1 MKKEKVYLD
10 TSVPSAYCDDRT
22 PERMKLTKEFWE
34 KVGAYTLYISTLVL
48 DEIRQAPDKSL
59 RDTLSVLLNRCVIL
73 KLDDEVATLAE
84 AYVEAGVLPRRY
96 FNDALHIA
104 VAVVNSIQFLVSWN
118 FKHFVNVKTRQMV
131 NLVNLREGYGVIEII
146 APPEL

>member
-1 MKKEKVYLD
+1 MSALLD
-10 TSVPSAYCDDRT
+10 
-22 PERMKLTKEFWE
+22 
-34 KVGAYTLYISTLVL
+34 
-48 DEIRQAPDKSL
+48 
-59 RDTLSVLLNRCVIL
+59 RCIVL
-73 KLDDEVATLAE
+73 KLNDEVAALAD

-104 VAVVNSIQFLVSWN
+104 VAVVHGIKFLVSWN

-131 NLVNLREGYGVIEII
+131 NLVNLKEGYGVIEII